1 MERIAFTY
9 RFKPGKKEEYIQA
22 HRALWPSQ
30 HEALKRSGV
39 RRMVVFA
46 RGEQLFLFADVDD
59 RQEYLRRSATDP
71 DYQRWAEYMATML
84 DQPFD
89 AAEPGI
95 FAELEE
101 IWYWTPQAA
110 D

>member
-9 RFKPGKKEEYIQA
+9 RFKPGKKDEYLKA
-22 HRALWPSQ
+22 HHALWPSQ

-39 RRMVVFA
+39 RRMAVFV
-46 RGEQLFLFADVDD
+46 RGEQLFLYADVDD
-59 RQEYLRRSATDP
+59 RAAYLKRSAEDP
-71 DYQRWAEYMATML
+71 DYQRWSDHMATML

-95 FAELEE
+95 FAQLEE
-101 IWYWTPQAA
+101 IWYWTP
-110 D
+110 

>member
-9 RFKPGKKEEYIQA
+9 RFKPGKKDEYIKA
-22 HRALWPSQ
+22 HDALWPSQ

-39 RRMVVFA
+39 RRMAVFV
-46 RGEQLFLFADVDD
+46 RGDQLFLFADVDD
-59 RQEYLRRSATDP
+59 RAEYLKRSATDP

-89 AAEPGI
+89 ATEPGI
-95 FAELEE
+95 FAQLEE
-101 IWYWTPQAA
+101 IWYWAP
-110 D
+110 